1 MKKTY
6 LLTICFLLT
15 FLFFSSILNAAE
27 VIKIGILFPFTGP
40 LAKQG
45 NDQFTG
51 VDIAREML
59 NNAGGLWGKK
69 IEFVKGDTTTNE
81 AAVAEAER
89 LITVEG
95 AKLIIGTYSSSRS
108 MAASNTTE
116 KHKVIFWEVNAIA
129 DELTQRGFKY
139 YFRANVK
146 STDYGLAAVPF
157 LFEMVGPALKKD
169 AKKLRIATTYEDSLY
184 GTITADAFTK
194 LGKEKGLN
202 FVGEFPFTSGIV
214 DLSST
219 IMKLKALKPDV
230 LFIVPYVKD
239 MILFWRQSKELNF
252 DVPILIGGG
261 TVGESGVAE
270 GLGGDIE
277 YVCNAY
283 LPTGCNPKALTPEAR
298 KDLEE
303 FEKIYQKKFAIKP
316 PILAITGFANTNV
329 LFRHVLPKAGSLDPE
344 AVRKAALAVDI
355 PEGGTA
361 LGFGV
366 KFNPPEDKM
375 AGHNAKAFA
384 IIQQYKKD
392 GLFVVWPK
400 KYAMRDPKLPMPTW
414 EARKKK

>member
-1 MKKTY
+1 MKKM
-6 LLTICFLLT
+6 FLLMVCVLLI
-15 FLFFSSILNAAE
+15 FLSFSSLNAAE
-27 VIKIGILFPFTGP
+27 VIKMGILFPFTGP

-45 NDQFTG
+45 NDQFMG

-95 AKLIIGTYSSSRS
+95 VKLIIGTYSSSRS
-108 MAASNTTE
+108 MAASNVTE

-157 LFEMVGPALKKD
+157 LFDFIAPALKKD
-169 AKKLRIATTYEDSLY
+169 GKKLRIATTYEDSLY

-230 LFIVPYVKD
+230 VFIVPYVKD

-252 DVPILIGGG
+252 DVPVLIGGG

-270 GLGGDIE
+270 GLGSDIE

-303 FEKIYQKKFAIKP
+303 FEKIYQKKFNVKP

-400 KYAMRDPKLPMPTW
+400 KYALKAPELPMPTW
-414 EARKKK
+414 DARKKK